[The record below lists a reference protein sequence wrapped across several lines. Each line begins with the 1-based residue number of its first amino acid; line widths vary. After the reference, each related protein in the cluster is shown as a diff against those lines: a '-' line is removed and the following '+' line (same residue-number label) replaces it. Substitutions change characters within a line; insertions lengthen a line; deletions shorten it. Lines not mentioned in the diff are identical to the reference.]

1 MTVDMITEPVGFGTS
16 GLKNR
21 QETRVAESLAAEE
34 AAGRLLALKGRT
46 IALTVVG
53 IFLFLV
59 SPFPGVLFYEAFL
72 VLFIVAGFGRHWIE
86 RLGLYRWWQGYVQV
100 AVDFALLAFLL
111 VVPNPWAEIQLPPQM
126 SLRLGNFVYFYLLLV
141 GLAFGYQAR
150 QVIWGGIVGAAAW
163 IVAVAWVATR
173 PDSIL
178 TMPSSGSTEAM
189 IAAMSMPTFVDLDRI
204 VQDLVVFLIV
214 AGLLALIV
222 TRSRQ
227 SVMRQ
232 ATLER
237 ERGNLARYFPPATV
251 DRLAVQD
258 TALAQVREQDTAVLF
273 ADLVGF
279 TRWAERHAAHEVIAL
294 LREVHAQLEEAVFR
308 HHGTLDK
315 FIGDGMM
322 ATFGTP
328 DPGPHDATNGL
339 ACLRAIVD
347 EFEVWN
353 TRRILKGKEALRI
366 ALGLHYGPV
375 VVGNIGTDRR
385 LEFGVLGDVVNVASR
400 LETLTRELG
409 VVAAISSSVAEA
421 VVNEST
427 GEEARLLAGFADQGA
442 IALKGR
448 AERVTVFT
456 YGSATAG
463 PPQNFHP

>member
-1 MTVDMITEPVGFGTS
+1 MTVDTIAEPIGFGTR
-16 GLKNR
+16 GLKTR
-21 QETRVAESLAAEE
+21 QEARIAESLAAEE

-46 IALTVVG
+46 ISLAVVAG
-53 IFLFLV
+53 FLFLV

-72 VLFIVAGFGRHWIE
+72 VLFIVAGFGRHGVE

-100 AVDFALLAFLL
+100 AIDFALLAFLL
-111 VVPNPWAEIQLPPQM
+111 VAPNPWAETQLPPQM
-126 SLRLGNFVYFYLLLV
+126 SLGLGNFVYFYILLI
-141 GLAFGYQAR
+141 GQAFSYQPK
-150 QVIWGGIVGAAAW
+150 QVLWSGVMGALAW
-163 IVAVAWVATR
+163 IGAVAWVATR

-178 TMPSSGSTEAM
+178 TMPSGDTEAM
-189 IAAMSMPTFVDLDRI
+189 VAAMSMPTFVDLDMV

-214 AGLLALIV
+214 AGLLALVV

-227 SVMRQ
+227 SVIRQ

-251 DRLAVQD
+251 DRLAAQD
-258 TALAQVREQDTAVLF
+258 MALAQVREQETAVLF

-279 TRWAERHAAHEVIAL
+279 TPWAERHAAHEVIAL
-294 LREVHAQLEEAVFR
+294 LREVHAQLEESVFR

-328 DPGPHDATNGL
+328 DAGPHDATNAL

-347 EFEVWN
+347 EFDVWN
-353 TRRILKGKEALRI
+353 TRRILKGKEPLLI

-385 LEFGVLGDVVNVASR
+385 LEFGVLGDTVNVASR

-421 VVNEST
+421 AMEEAT
-427 GEEARLLAGFADQGA
+427 GEETRLLAGFANQGPVE
-442 IALKGR
+442 LKGR
-448 AERVTVFT
+448 AEKVTVLT
-456 YGSATAG
+456 YGSVTAG
-463 PPQNFHP
+463 PA